1 MINGGLLS
9 PKCQTCNEDLWEQLI
24 TTDVSY
30 QEKKVRWWG
39 VVYEEGK
46 AFRGLLPV
54 LA

>member
-30 QEKKVRWWG
+30 QEKKVKEKKVRWWG
-39 VVYEEGK
+39 GS
-46 AFRGLLPV
+46 L
-54 LA
+54 